1 MSKITLKY
9 LKIKNFASYKDAE
22 LDFTDLDYPV
32 FIVGDNGAGKT
43 TLFVDAISYALFG
56 RAYGDVRFRK
66 DLIASFHDINLP
78 TEVVLKIDYGG
89 AEYRIIRRSGVS
101 TENILHVKYGDGS
114 SKLYTSRKEVDKAI
128 EELLGLNYENI
139 LETFIVRQGQLT
151 SFINLK
157 PSERRG
163 KLVEMLNINF
173 REIRERI
180 KEDLKNVQT
189 GRVELQSVK
198 SRIKEDF
205 ERAGFKDISSK
216 AVNEKITEVKKEIN
230 EKKNLINELKEE
242 FTRLNKEK
250 EKLVG
255 LRNTLNNIKER
266 ISNIESK
273 IESLKSSIYSIV
285 KDSIRIKDLPELI
298 ERLTTLYKQIEP
310 NLKRLELLE
319 RIQGHLEETQEIS
332 REVSSIEMDLDR
344 LKDIDKL
351 NEELRD
357 KLIRYKHRLEVV
369 RNNLQ
374 LIKEG
379 EGRCPLCG
387 NILTEEHKERLI
399 RSFKDEERKLKKE
412 IREISVE
419 LEKVSTEVRRKKKL
433 EDKIK
438 IYKGKISILI
448 RELEKELKEIDEM
461 KKKLKLEDIPD
472 EILRINERIDNI
484 KGFLDSL
491 KTQFNL
497 YLKIELEDWR
507 GLEEII
513 KRLERI
519 YSEYNQ
525 YLKQK
530 EEELDRFK
538 KHLESSDFIN
548 EEEIESRFREVDDA
562 YKKLLDEINTLNQ
575 EVGKLEELEK
585 SLLHFKKEAEEYLTI
600 SKELEELEK
609 EELILTKLS
618 DEIFIES
625 GFPLYYLQLLVNK
638 YLSEAVNRYLRKIY
652 PDMEVNYKAGKS
664 GIELEIYVNGRK
676 RELATLSGGE
686 ATILGLATRLALGE
700 LLLMIHSKKTR
711 PGFLIIDEG
720 FGPLDEDNRLKI
732 SEIFRELVDSSLYPQ
747 VIVISHEREMMDSNY
762 FNSIIEVYKERGYS
776 KVELRRF

>member
-1 MSKITLKY
+1 MSKIVLKY

-22 LDFTDLDYPV
+22 LNFTDLDYPV

-89 AEYRIIRRSGVS
+89 AEYRIIRRSGVA
-101 TENILHVKYGDGS
+101 TENILHIKYGDGS
-114 SKLYTSRKEVDKAI
+114 SKLYTSRKEVDKVV
-128 EELLGLNYENI
+128 EELLGLNYENM

-173 REIRERI
+173 REIRERV

-189 GRVELQSVK
+189 RKVQFQSVK

-216 AVNEKITEVKKEIN
+216 VVDEKIIEVNKEIN
-230 EKKNLINELKEE
+230 EKKNLINKLKME
-242 FTRLNKEK
+242 FTKLDREK
-250 EKLVG
+250 EKLIS

-266 ISNIESK
+266 ISTIESK
-273 IESLKSSIYSIV
+273 IESLRASIYSIV
-285 KDSIRIKDLPELI
+285 KDNIRIEDLPELI
-298 ERLTTLYKQIEP
+298 ERLNTIYKQIEP

-319 RIQGHLEETQEIS
+319 RIRGHLEETQEIS
-332 REVSSIEMDLDR
+332 REISSIETDLDR

-351 NEELRD
+351 NGELRA
-357 KLIRYKHRLEVV
+357 KLVRYTHRLEVV
-369 RNNLQ
+369 RHNLQ

-387 NILTEEHKERLI
+387 SILTDEHRERLI
-399 RSFKDEERKLKKE
+399 RSFKDEEKKLNEE
-412 IREISVE
+412 IKEISVE
-419 LEKVSTEVRRKKKL
+419 LEKVRNEVKRKKEL
-433 EDKIK
+433 EDKIATF
-438 IYKGKISILI
+438 KGKISILT
-448 RELEKELKEIDEM
+448 RELEKELKEIDE
-461 KKKLKLEDIPD
+461 KKKLELEDISD
-472 EILRINERIDNI
+472 EILWINERIDNI

-507 GLEEII
+507 NIEEII
-513 KRLERI
+513 KRLEHI

-525 YLKQK
+525 YVEQK

-538 KHLESSDFIN
+538 KQLESSDFIN

-562 YKKLLDEINTLNQ
+562 YKKLLDKINNLNQ

-585 SLLHFKKEAEEYLTI
+585 NFLHLKKEAEEYITI

-652 PDMEVNYKAGKS
+652 PDMGVNYKAGKT

-747 VIVISHEREMMDSNY
+747 LIVISHEREMMDSNY